1 VKTEEL
7 NRTQRCL
14 ETQNQEFSQTKQH
27 ISMISSKEESY
38 SKRLQERD
46 NEVANLKHRLR
57 QATAELED
65 LHKNEAMR
73 NMDND

>member
-14 ETQNQEFSQTKQH
+14 ETQNQEFSQTRQH
-27 ISMISSKEESY
+27 ISMISNKEESY

-46 NEVANLKHRLR
+46 NEVANLKHKLR
-57 QATAELED
+57 QVSSELEE
-65 LHKNEAMR
+65 LKRNEAMK